1 MADGAIR
8 ESDLIQK
15 DGSID
20 LIIEA
25 LADMD
30 SSLKQLSQTVAKS
43 ASEII
48 SSFKNVSSVTR
59 EGRNGIIEMTDAAS
73 KLEAAQRRLAEAQ
86 TETGRQ
92 LAVVKNAIQETNRSS
107 VENSK
112 LAKEAA
118 TSYNKLASELK
129 QYKDLYKSLTEE
141 ERRQADLGGQ
151 IIDTIRSYTTQLSA
165 LDSQMK
171 PVVQEMTRLQK
182 AQQELAFLQSD
193 EGKALAEVQKQI
205 AAVKNSYREQRQ
217 EVDALTK
224 AQQKLEAVRA
234 KLSGAIDVND
244 VAANLHGRTQLPDT
258 MLLSEEGKL
267 SVLNAHHAA
276 LKKIA
281 DEEQRVATLTA
292 TANLAKEGSYQKLA
306 AEYELARI
314 AYNRM
319 SMEERNS
326 ASGKEVLNDA
336 KQKMAA
342 MKHIQESMGNF
353 HLSVG
358 DYKQTWNGLGM
369 AMNQVIREL
378 PAATVSLNTFFLA
391 ISNNI
396 PILTDEIQKASEKN
410 KFLKAEG
417 KKTVPVF
424 AQLAE
429 SIFSWQTLLVVGL
442 TILSAYGDKILEM
455 AQKAIM
461 GTSNLLSLSKATE
474 NVAEHMEKSGG
485 AYGDNIVKLKQL
497 QTQWKNLTSEKERIK
512 WIQANDEAFR
522 QLDISIRNVSD
533 AEDIFVNNTQKVL
546 NAMKFRAM
554 ATAAA
559 ELAADEYKKSI
570 DKQVQSDI
578 AQYNFVTVTDKN
590 GHKKIVKVLKA
601 KSHKDA
607 EAEEDKKLKAYHK
620 QTRINK
626 FVGGSGPGG
635 ANAGAANAFSILFFN
650 HNTDDDFAGVD
661 EKTRKLA
668 AESREHD
675 YNAYNA
681 SELQKEANEHM
692 KNGDVYM
699 QIVGL
704 YNGKADSLLSGYN
717 KNGRNTVP
725 RPNAQRDMTDLV
737 WRNDISVKKKYEMSI
752 AALQEDEYAKRAIE
766 AENTR
771 NQAVREAQE
780 KMRKNQAI
788 LDYKGKDRKPLTK
801 EQIGQI
807 NAQQSY
813 LKATILNA
821 EQQLSVEL
829 DKIEKERNIK
839 RIENARFLTKWSVDN
854 VEKSLN
860 EQKEAERDAILK
872 KYIPEITTVES
883 LAIKEKL
890 QSAFDAE
897 GKMTEENQK
906 ELSEIIAK
914 NSNLTLDQRV
924 KALMALADIEEKFAT
939 KIYGIKKNAIDLD
952 LQLAQTGSKEE
963 LDLKLEQLKLE
974 EQMELTKNANL
985 PAEQRVDPEKIKKL
999 FNKKSL
1005 LVQGSAEQTN
1015 LSQKQEADREDRALS
1030 RHSSREDKLFE
1041 LGQQKDTLD
1050 KNIALAS
1057 EKKLDWSPEQLRKAE
1072 AERKKVIKD
1081 IDNLSG
1087 IKGFTSDVADNGLS
1101 GGLLSQLGFDDKAID
1116 TVGMV
1121 TDRVVSAINTIIE
1134 AEIEAAEKAV
1144 EAQQKRVDAAEK
1156 ALDAEVEARKN
1167 GFANNVA
1174 TAKKELQEEKKRQQ
1188 EKQKLLDEAKRK
1200 QAAIDTVM
1208 QISSLV
1214 TATAQIWK
1222 SLAGI
1227 PVVGPGLAIA
1237 ATATMW
1243 GSFAAAKIRASQ
1255 IAQQTQDYGHGG
1267 IEFMQGG
1274 SHASGNDIPLGV
1286 KNSRGRNMKVEGGE
1300 AVAVINKKSTA
1311 KYRKTLPMVV
1321 KSINKGT
1328 FEETFSNAF
1337 SSGTVLAPQFN
1348 STKSVEIDLTR
1359 IEAELSAIRE
1369 RNETQYLQAPDGTV
1383 TVITRNT
1390 RRTIK

>member
-15 DGSID
+15 DGSIE
-20 LIIEA
+20 LIIGA

-30 SSLKQLSQTVAKS
+30 SSLRQLSQTVAKS
-43 ASEII
+43 ASEMI

-118 TSYNKLASELK
+118 TSYNKLAAELK
-129 QYKDLYKSLTEE
+129 QYKDLYKSLSEE
-141 ERRQADLGGQ
+141 ERKQADLGGQ
-151 IIDTIRSYTTQLSA
+151 VIDTIRSYTSQLSA
-165 LDSQMK
+165 LDKQMK

-205 AAVKNSYREQRQ
+205 AAVKESYREQRQ

-234 KLSGAIDVND
+234 KLSGAIEVND
-244 VAANLHGRTQLPDT
+244 AAANLHGRTRLPDT
-258 MLLSEEGKL
+258 TILSDEGKL
-267 SVLNAHHAA
+267 SVLNAHQAA
-276 LKKIA
+276 LKRIA

-326 ASGKEVLNDA
+326 AAGQEVLNDA

-391 ISNNI
+391 ISNNM
-396 PILTDEIQKASEKN
+396 PILADEIQKAVEKN
-410 KFLKAEG
+410 KLLKAEG
-417 KKTVPVF
+417 KYTVPVF
-424 AQLAE
+424 MQLAK
-429 SIFSWQTLLVVGL
+429 SIFSWQTLLVLGL
-442 TILSAYGDKILEM
+442 TVLSAYGKELLEM
-455 AQKAIM
+455 AQNAIF
-461 GTSNLLSLSKATE
+461 GTNSLISLGDAMK

-497 QTQWKNLTSEKERIK
+497 QSQWKDLTSNKERIK
-512 WIQANDEAFR
+512 WIKANDDAFR

-533 AEDIFVNNTQKVL
+533 AEDIFVNNTEKVL
-546 NAMKFRAM
+546 EAMKYRAM
-554 ATAAA
+554 ATASA
-559 ELAADEYKKSI
+559 ELAAGEYKKAI
-570 DKQVQSDI
+570 EKQVQGDL
-578 AQYNFVTVTDKN
+578 AQYDYKTVTDAKGN
-590 GHKKIVKVLKA
+590 KKIVKVLKA
-601 KSHKDA
+601 ESHKDA
-607 EAEEDKKLKAYHK
+607 EVAEDKKLKEYH
-620 QTRINK
+620 QQNRAILHNAGPGAGGA
-626 FVGGSGPGG
+626 VGGALSL
-635 ANAGAANAFSILFFN
+635 LFN
-650 HNTDDDFAGVD
+650 GSVDAGVD
-661 EKTRKLA
+661 ENTRKLA
-668 AESREHD
+668 AESRRHD
-675 YNAYNA
+675 AYKA
-681 SELQKEANEHM
+681 TADKSYSQAKEFME
-692 KNGDVYM
+692 NGDRYMTVYSDYSKRAKD
-699 QIVGL
+699 ILG
-704 YNGKADSLLSGYN
+704 SGYE
-717 KNGRNTVP
+717 KTGHTP
-725 RPNAQRDMTDLV
+725 RARAQRDMTDLI
-737 WRNDISVKKKYEMSI
+737 WRNDLSVKKKYEMSI
-752 AALQEDEYAKRAIE
+752 ATLQDDNYTKRAIE

-788 LDYKGKDRKPLTK
+788 LDYKGKDRKPLTQ
-801 EQIGQI
+801 EQIKQI
-807 NAQQSY
+807 NEQQSY

-839 RIENARFLTKWSVDN
+839 RIENARYLTEWSVDN

-860 EQKEAERDAILK
+860 EQKEAERDAILN

-890 QSAFDAE
+890 QSAFDVE
-897 GKMTEENQK
+897 GKMTKENQE
-906 ELSEIIAK
+906 ELSKIIAE
-914 NSNLTLDQRV
+914 NSKLTLDQRFE
-924 KALMALADIEEKFAT
+924 ALKALADIEEKFAT
-939 KIYGIKKNAIDLD
+939 KIHQIKKNAIDLD
-952 LQLAQTGSKEE
+952 LQLAKAGSEEE
-963 LDLKLEQLKLE
+963 LRLKLRQLELE
-974 EQMELTKNANL
+974 KQIELAKNANL
-985 PAEQRVDPEKIKKL
+985 PPEQRVDPEKITQL
-999 FNKKSL
+999 FKKKSQFA
-1005 LVQGSAEQTN
+1005 QGAASQTN
-1015 LSQKQEADREDRALS
+1015 LSQKHEAEKEEWSLN
-1030 RHSSREDKLFE
+1030 RHSSREDKVFE
-1041 LGQQKDTLD
+1041 LNQQKKELEN
-1050 KNIALAS
+1050 NISLANS
-1057 EKKLDWSPEQLRKAE
+1057 GKLNWSDEQLKKAK
-1072 AERKKVIKD
+1072 AQHKKVEKD
-1081 IDNLSG
+1081 IGDLSG
-1087 IKGFTSDVADNGLS
+1087 FKGAISDVADNGLG
-1101 GGLLSQLGFDDKAID
+1101 GGLLAQLGFDDKAIN
-1116 TVGMV
+1116 TVDMV
-1121 TDRVVSAINTIIE
+1121 TDRVVSAINTIID

-1188 EKQKLLDEAKRK
+1188 EKQKLLEDAKRK
-1200 QAAIDTVM
+1200 QAAVDTVM

-1227 PVVGPGLAIA
+1227 PIIGPGLAIA

-1311 KYRKTLPMVV
+1311 KYRKSLPMVV

-1348 STKSVEIDLTR
+1348 STKSVEIDLSR

>member
-1 MADGAIR
+1 MADEAIR

-15 DGSID
+15 DGSIE

-30 SSLKQLSQTVAKS
+30 SSLRQLSQTVAKS
-43 ASEII
+43 ASEMI

-112 LAKEAA
+112 LTKEAA
-118 TSYNKLASELK
+118 TSYNKLATELK
-129 QYKDLYKSLTEE
+129 QYKDLYKSLSEE
-141 ERRQADLGGQ
+141 ERKQADLGGQ
-151 IIDTIRSYTTQLSA
+151 VIDTIRSYTSQLSA
-165 LDSQMK
+165 LDKQMK

-205 AAVKNSYREQRQ
+205 AAVKESYREQRQ

-234 KLSGAIDVND
+234 KLSGAIEVND
-244 VAANLHGRTQLPDT
+244 ASANLHGRTQLPDT
-258 MLLSEEGKL
+258 TLLSDEGKL
-267 SVLNAHHAA
+267 SVLNAHQAA
-276 LKKIA
+276 LKRVA

-326 ASGKEVLNDA
+326 AAGQEVLNDA

-391 ISNNI
+391 ISNNM
-396 PILTDEIQKASEKN
+396 PILADEIQKAVEKN
-410 KFLKAEG
+410 ELLKAEG
-417 KKTVPVF
+417 KDTVPVF
-424 AQLAE
+424 KQL
-429 SIFSWQTLLVVGL
+429 IQTVFSWQTLLVLGL
-442 TILSAYGDKILEM
+442 TVLSAYGKELLEM
-455 AQKAIM
+455 AQNAIA
-461 GTSNLLSLSKATE
+461 GTKNLISLSDATK
-474 NVAEHMEKSGG
+474 NIAEHMEKSGS
-485 AYGDNIVKLKQL
+485 AYGDNIVKLRQL
-497 QTQWKNLTSEKERIK
+497 QSQWKDLTSNKERIK
-512 WIQANDEAFR
+512 WIKANDDAFR

-533 AEDIFVNNTQKVL
+533 AEDIFVNNTEKVL
-546 NAMKFRAM
+546 EAMKYRAM

-559 ELAADEYKKSI
+559 ELAADEYKKAI
-570 DKQVQSDI
+570 EKQVQGDLL
-578 AQYNFVTVTDKN
+578 QYDYKVVTDAKGN
-590 GHKKIVKVLKA
+590 KKTVRFLKA
-601 KSHKDA
+601 ESHKDA
-607 EAEEDKKLKAYHK
+607 EKEENEAIKKYQQENKATAGTNVYSMSPM
-620 QTRINK
+620 
-626 FVGGSGPGG
+626 FGG
-635 ANAGAANAFSILFFN
+635 AGGNASMQHINTSIG
-650 HNTDDDFAGVD
+650 AGVD
-661 EKTRKLA
+661 RKTRELA

-675 YNAYNA
+675 TNARNA
-681 SELQKEANEHM
+681 RKFIEQSKEFME
-692 KNGDVYM
+692 NGNRYM
-699 QIVGL
+699 SL
-704 YNGKADSLLSGYN
+704 ADNYSNRAKDILGNYE
-717 KNGRNTVP
+717 KTGHTP
-725 RPNAQRDMTDLV
+725 RARAQRDMTDLI
-737 WRNDISVKKKYEMSI
+737 WRNDLSVKKKYEMSV
-752 AALQEDEYAKRAIE
+752 ATLQDDNYTKRAIE

-788 LDYKGKDRKPLTK
+788 LDYKGKDRKPLTQ
-801 EQIGQI
+801 EQIKQI
-807 NAQQSY
+807 NEQQSY

-821 EQQLSVEL
+821 EQQLNVEL

-839 RIENARFLTKWSVDN
+839 RIENARYLAEWSVDN

-860 EQKEAERDAILK
+860 EQKEAERDAILN

-890 QSAFDAE
+890 QSAFDVE
-897 GKMTEENQK
+897 GKMTKENQE
-906 ELSEIIAK
+906 ELSKIIAE
-914 NSNLTLDQRV
+914 NSELTLDQRFE
-924 KALMALADIEEKFAT
+924 ALKALADIEEKFAT
-939 KIYGIKKNAIDLD
+939 KIHQIKKNAIDLD
-952 LQLAQTGSKEE
+952 LQLAKAGSEEE
-963 LDLKLEQLKLE
+963 LRLKLRQLELE
-974 EQMELTKNANL
+974 EQIELAKNANL
-985 PAEQRVDPEKIKKL
+985 PPEQRVDPKKITQL
-999 FNKKSL
+999 FEKKSL
-1005 LVQGSAEQTN
+1005 FAQGAASQTN
-1015 LSQKQEADREDRALS
+1015 LSQKHEAEKEEWSLN
-1030 RHSSREDKLFE
+1030 RHSSREDKVFE
-1041 LGQQKDTLD
+1041 LNQQKKELEN
-1050 KNIALAS
+1050 NISLANS
-1057 EKKLDWSPEQLRKAE
+1057 GKLNWSDEQLKKAK
-1072 AERKKVIKD
+1072 AQHKKVEKD
-1081 IDNLSG
+1081 IGDLSG
-1087 IKGFTSDVADNGLS
+1087 LKGAISDVADNGLG
-1101 GGLLSQLGFDDKAID
+1101 GGLLAQLGFDDKAINAVD
-1116 TVGMV
+1116 MV
-1121 TDRVVSAINTIIE
+1121 TDRVVSAINTIID

-1188 EKQKLLDEAKRK
+1188 EKQKLLEDAKRK
-1200 QAAIDTVM
+1200 QAAVDTVM

-1227 PVVGPGLAIA
+1227 PIIGPGLAIA

-1286 KNSRGRNMKVEGGE
+1286 KNSRGRGMKVEGGE
-1300 AVAVINKKSTA
+1300 AVAVINKRSTA
-1311 KYRKTLPMVV
+1311 KYRKSLPMVV

-1348 STKSVEIDLTR
+1348 STKSVEIDLSR

>member
-15 DGSID
+15 DGSIE
-20 LIIEA
+20 LIIGA

-30 SSLKQLSQTVAKS
+30 SSLRQLSQTVAKS
-43 ASEII
+43 ASEMI

-118 TSYNKLASELK
+118 TSYNKLAAELK
-129 QYKDLYKSLTEE
+129 QYKDLYKSLSEE
-141 ERRQADLGGQ
+141 ERKQADFGGQ
-151 IIDTIRSYTTQLSA
+151 VIDTIRSYTSQLSA
-165 LDSQMK
+165 LDKQMK

-205 AAVKNSYREQRQ
+205 AAVKESYREQRQ

-234 KLSGAIDVND
+234 KLSGAIEVND
-244 VAANLHGRTQLPDT
+244 ASANLHGRTRLPDT
-258 MLLSEEGKL
+258 TILSDEGKL
-267 SVLNAHHAA
+267 SVLNAHQAA
-276 LKKIA
+276 LKRVA

-326 ASGKEVLNDA
+326 AAGQEVLNDA

-391 ISNNI
+391 ISNNM
-396 PILTDEIQKASEKN
+396 PILADEIQKAVEKN
-410 KFLKAEG
+410 ELLKAEG
-417 KKTVPVF
+417 KDTVPVF
-424 AQLAE
+424 KQL
-429 SIFSWQTLLVVGL
+429 IQTVFSWQTLLVLGL
-442 TILSAYGDKILEM
+442 TVLSAYGKELLEM
-455 AQKAIM
+455 AQNAIA
-461 GTSNLLSLSKATE
+461 GTKNLISLGDAVKDI
-474 NVAEHMEKSGG
+474 AEHMEKSGST
-485 AYGDNIVKLKQL
+485 YGDNIVKLRQL
-497 QTQWKNLTSEKERIK
+497 QSQWKSLTSEKERIK
-512 WIQANDEAFR
+512 WIKANDDAFR

-533 AEDIFVNNTQKVL
+533 AEDIFVNNTEKVL
-546 NAMKFRAM
+546 EAMKYRAM
-554 ATAAA
+554 ATASA
-559 ELAADEYKKSI
+559 ELAAEEYKKAI
-570 DKQVQSDI
+570 DKQIQGDLQ
-578 AQYNFVTVTDKN
+578 QYDYRVVIDAKGN
-590 GHKKIVKVLKA
+590 KKIVRFLKA
-601 KSHKDA
+601 ENHKDA
-607 EAEEDKKLKAYHK
+607 EKEENDAIKKYQSEHKATAGMNAYSMSPM
-620 QTRINK
+620 
-626 FVGGSGPGG
+626 FGGSAGNASSQQLNLS
-635 ANAGAANAFSILFFN
+635 ANAG
-650 HNTDDDFAGVD
+650 VD
-661 EKTRKLA
+661 LETRRLA
-668 AESREHD
+668 AESRQ
-675 YNAYNA
+675 YNAN
-681 SELQKEANEHM
+681 LRNANEYYKQSKEFM
-692 KNGDVYM
+692 KNGDLRM
-699 QIVGL
+699 
-704 YNGKADSLLSGYN
+704 LLAEKYSNEAKDILGSYE
-717 KNGRNTVP
+717 KTGHTP
-725 RPNAQRDMTDLV
+725 RARAQRDMTDLI
-737 WRNDISVKKKYEMSI
+737 WRNDLSVKKKYEMSI
-752 AALQEDEYAKRAIE
+752 ATLQDDNYTKRAIE

-788 LDYKGKDRKPLTK
+788 LDYKGKDRKPLTQ
-801 EQIGQI
+801 EQIKQI
-807 NAQQSY
+807 NEQQSY

-839 RIENARFLTKWSVDN
+839 RIENARYLTEWSVDN

-860 EQKEAERDAILK
+860 EQKEAERDAILN

-890 QSAFDAE
+890 QSAFDVE
-897 GKMTEENQK
+897 GKMTKENQE
-906 ELSEIIAK
+906 ELSKIIAE
-914 NSNLTLDQRV
+914 NSKLTLDQRFE
-924 KALMALADIEEKFAT
+924 ALKALADIEEKFAT
-939 KIYGIKKNAIDLD
+939 KIHQIKKNAIDLD
-952 LQLAQTGSKEE
+952 LQLAKAGSEEE
-963 LDLKLEQLKLE
+963 LRLKLRQLELE
-974 EQMELTKNANL
+974 EQIELAKNANL
-985 PAEQRVDPEKIKKL
+985 PPEQRVDPEQIKKL
-999 FNKKSL
+999 FKKKSL
-1005 LVQGSAEQTN
+1005 FAQGSASQTN
-1015 LSQKQEADREDRALS
+1015 LSQKHEAEKEEWSLN
-1030 RHSSREDKLFE
+1030 RHSSREDKVFE
-1041 LGQQKDTLD
+1041 LNQQKNELEN
-1050 KNIALAS
+1050 NISLANS
-1057 EKKLDWSPEQLRKAE
+1057 GKLNWSDEQLKKAK
-1072 AERKKVIKD
+1072 AQHKKVEKD
-1081 IDNLSG
+1081 IGDLSG
-1087 IKGFTSDVADNGLS
+1087 FKGAISDVADNGLG
-1101 GGLLSQLGFDDKAID
+1101 GGLLAQLGFDDKAINAVD
-1116 TVGMV
+1116 MV
-1121 TDRVVSAINTIIE
+1121 TDRVVSAINTIID

-1188 EKQKLLDEAKRK
+1188 EKQKLLEDAKRK
-1200 QAAIDTVM
+1200 QAAVDTVM

-1227 PVVGPGLAIA
+1227 PIIGPGLAIA

-1286 KNSRGRNMKVEGGE
+1286 KNSRGRGMKVEGGE
-1300 AVAVINKKSTA
+1300 AVAVINKRSTA
-1311 KYRKTLPMVV
+1311 KYRKSLPAVV

-1348 STKSVEIDLTR
+1348 STKSVEIDLSR

>member
-15 DGSID
+15 DGSIE
-20 LIIEA
+20 LIIDA

-30 SSLKQLSQTVAKS
+30 SSLRQLSQTVAKS
-43 ASEII
+43 ASEMI

-118 TSYNKLASELK
+118 TSYNKLAAELK
-129 QYKDLYKSLTEE
+129 QYKDLYKSLSEE
-141 ERRQADLGGQ
+141 ERKQADFGGQ
-151 IIDTIRSYTTQLSA
+151 VIDTIRSYTSQLSA
-165 LDSQMK
+165 LDKQMK

-205 AAVKNSYREQRQ
+205 AAVKESYREQRQ

-234 KLSGAIDVND
+234 KLSGAIEVND
-244 VAANLHGRTQLPDT
+244 ASANLHGRTRLPDT
-258 MLLSEEGKL
+258 TILSDEGKL
-267 SVLNAHHAA
+267 SVLNAHQAA
-276 LKKIA
+276 LKRVA

-326 ASGKEVLNDA
+326 AAGQEVLNDA

-391 ISNNI
+391 ISNNM
-396 PILTDEIQKASEKN
+396 PILADEIQKAVEKN
-410 KFLKAEG
+410 ELLKAEG
-417 KKTVPVF
+417 KDTVPVF
-424 AQLAE
+424 KQLIQ
-429 SIFSWQTLLVVGL
+429 SVFSWQTLLVLGL
-442 TILSAYGDKILEM
+442 TVLSAYGKELLEM
-455 AQKAIM
+455 AQNAIV
-461 GTSNLLSLSKATE
+461 GTKNLISLGDATK
-474 NVAEHMEKSGG
+474 NIAERMEKSGS
-485 AYGDNIVKLKQL
+485 AYGDNVVKLRQL
-497 QTQWKNLTSEKERIK
+497 QSQWKDLTSNKERIK
-512 WIQANDEAFR
+512 WIKANDDAFR

-533 AEDIFVNNTQKVL
+533 AEDIFVNNTEKVL
-546 NAMKFRAM
+546 EAMKYRAM
-554 ATAAA
+554 ATASA
-559 ELAADEYKKSI
+559 ELAAEEYKKGI
-570 DKQVQSDI
+570 EKQIQGDLL
-578 AQYNFVTVTDKN
+578 QYDYKVVVDAKGNKKTVRF
-590 GHKKIVKVLKA
+590 LKA
-601 KSHKDA
+601 ESHKDA
-607 EAEEDKKLKAYHK
+607 EKDENEAIKKYQQENKATAGTNVYSMSPM
-620 QTRINK
+620 
-626 FVGGSGPGG
+626 FGGGG
-635 ANAGAANAFSILFFN
+635 GNASWQ
-650 HNTDDDFAGVD
+650 HTNTSVDAGVD
-661 EKTRKLA
+661 RKTRELA
-668 AESREHD
+668 AESRQHD
-675 YNAYNA
+675 TNLRNARTYYEQ
-681 SELQKEANEHM
+681 SNEYM
-692 KNGDVYM
+692 KNGDMYM
-699 QIVGL
+699 L
-704 YNGKADSLLSGYN
+704 LANGYSDKAKGILGGYE
-717 KNGRNTVP
+717 KAGHTP
-725 RPNAQRDMTDLV
+725 RARAQRDITDLI
-737 WRNDISVKKKYEMSI
+737 WRNDLSVKKKYEMSI
-752 AALQEDEYAKRAIE
+752 ATLQDDNYTKRAIE

-788 LDYKGKDRKPLTK
+788 LDYKGKDRKPLTQ
-801 EQIGQI
+801 EQIKQI
-807 NAQQSY
+807 NEQQSY

-839 RIENARFLTKWSVDN
+839 RIENARYLTEWSVDN

-860 EQKEAERDAILK
+860 EQKEAERDAILN
-872 KYIPEITTVES
+872 KYIPEITTVET

-890 QSAFDAE
+890 QSAFDVE
-897 GKMTEENQK
+897 GKMTKENQE
-906 ELSEIIAK
+906 ELSKIIAE
-914 NSNLTLDQRV
+914 NSKLTLDQRFE
-924 KALMALADIEEKFAT
+924 ALKALADIEEKFAT
-939 KIYGIKKNAIDLD
+939 KIHQIKKNAIDLD
-952 LQLAQTGSKEE
+952 LQLAKAGSEEE
-963 LDLKLEQLKLE
+963 LRLKLRQLELE
-974 EQMELTKNANL
+974 EQIELAKNANL
-985 PAEQRVDPEKIKKL
+985 PPEQRVDPEQIKKL
-999 FNKKSL
+999 FKKKSL
-1005 LVQGSAEQTN
+1005 FAQGAASQTN
-1015 LSQKQEADREDRALS
+1015 LSQKHEAEKEEWSLN
-1030 RHSSREDKLFE
+1030 RHSSREDKVFE
-1041 LGQQKDTLD
+1041 LNQQKNELEN
-1050 KNIALAS
+1050 NISLANS
-1057 EKKLDWSPEQLRKAE
+1057 GKLNWSDEQLKKAK
-1072 AERKKVIKD
+1072 AQHKKVEKD
-1081 IDNLSG
+1081 IGDLSG
-1087 IKGFTSDVADNGLS
+1087 FKGAISDVADNGLG
-1101 GGLLSQLGFDDKAID
+1101 GGLLAQLGFDDKAINAVD
-1116 TVGMV
+1116 MV
-1121 TDRVVSAINTIIE
+1121 TDRVVSAINTIIN

-1188 EKQKLLDEAKRK
+1188 EKQKLLEDAKRK

-1227 PVVGPGLAIA
+1227 PIIGPGLAIA

-1286 KNSRGRNMKVEGGE
+1286 KNSRGRGMKVEGGE
-1300 AVAVINKKSTA
+1300 AVAVINKRSTA
-1311 KYRKTLPMVV
+1311 KYRKSLPMVV

-1348 STKSVEIDLTR
+1348 STKSVEIDLSR

>member
-15 DGSID
+15 DGSIE
-20 LIIEA
+20 LIIGA

-30 SSLKQLSQTVAKS
+30 SSLRQLSQTVAKS
-43 ASEII
+43 ASEMI

-112 LAKEAA
+112 QAKEAA
-118 TSYNKLASELK
+118 TSYNKLATELK
-129 QYKDLYKSLTEE
+129 QYKDLYKSLSEE
-141 ERRQADLGGQ
+141 ERKQADFGGQ
-151 IIDTIRSYTTQLSA
+151 VIDTIRSYTSQLSA
-165 LDSQMK
+165 LDKQMK

-205 AAVKNSYREQRQ
+205 AAVKESYREQRQ

-234 KLSGAIDVND
+234 KLSGAIEVND
-244 VAANLHGRTQLPDT
+244 ASANLHGRTRLPDT
-258 MLLSEEGKL
+258 TILSDEGKL
-267 SVLNAHHAA
+267 SVLNAHQAA
-276 LKKIA
+276 LKRVA

-326 ASGKEVLNDA
+326 AAGQEVLNDA

-391 ISNNI
+391 ISNNM
-396 PILTDEIQKASEKN
+396 PILADEIQKAVEKN
-410 KFLKAEG
+410 ELLKAEG
-417 KKTVPVF
+417 KDTVPVF
-424 AQLAE
+424 KQL
-429 SIFSWQTLLVVGL
+429 IQTVFSWQTLLVLGL
-442 TILSAYGDKILEM
+442 TVLSAYGKELLEM
-455 AQKAIM
+455 AQNAIV
-461 GTSNLLSLSKATE
+461 GTKNLISLSDATK
-474 NVAEHMEKSGG
+474 NIAEHMEKSGS
-485 AYGDNIVKLKQL
+485 AYGDNIVKLRQL
-497 QTQWKNLTSEKERIK
+497 QSQWKDLTSNKERIK
-512 WIQANDEAFR
+512 WIKANDDAFR
-522 QLDISIRNVSD
+522 QLDISIRNVSG
-533 AEDIFVNNTQKVL
+533 AEDIFVNNTEKVL
-546 NAMKFRAM
+546 EAMKYRAM

-559 ELAADEYKKSI
+559 ELAADEYKKAI
-570 DKQVQSDI
+570 EKQVQGDLL
-578 AQYNFVTVTDKN
+578 QYDYKVIVDAKGNKKTVRF
-590 GHKKIVKVLKA
+590 LKA
-601 KSHKDA
+601 ESHKDA
-607 EAEEDKKLKAYHK
+607 EKKENEAIKKYQRENKA
-620 QTRINK
+620 TAGINVYAMSPM
-626 FVGGSGPGG
+626 FGGGG
-635 ANAGAANAFSILFFN
+635 GNTSWQHISTSI
-650 HNTDDDFAGVD
+650 DAGVD
-661 EKTRKLA
+661 RKTRELA
-668 AESREHD
+668 AESREYD
-675 YNAYNA
+675 NARKFIEQ
-681 SELQKEANEHM
+681 SKKFME
-692 KNGDVYM
+692 NGDRYM
-699 QIVGL
+699 
-704 YNGKADSLLSGYN
+704 SLAGDYSNRAKDILGNYE
-717 KNGRNTVP
+717 KTGHTP
-725 RPNAQRDMTDLV
+725 RARAQRDMTDLI
-737 WRNDISVKKKYEMSI
+737 WRNDLSVKKKYEMSI
-752 AALQEDEYAKRAIE
+752 ATLQDDNYTKRAIE

-788 LDYKGKDRKPLTK
+788 LDYKGKDRKPLTQ
-801 EQIGQI
+801 EQIKQI
-807 NAQQSY
+807 NEQQAY

-839 RIENARFLTKWSVDN
+839 RIENARYLTEWSVDN

-860 EQKEAERDAILK
+860 EQKEAERDAILN

-897 GKMTEENQK
+897 GKMTKENQE
-906 ELSEIIAK
+906 ELHKIIAE
-914 NSNLTLDQRV
+914 NSELTLDQQFE
-924 KALMALADIEEKFAT
+924 ALKALADIEEKFAT
-939 KIYGIKKNAIDLD
+939 KIHQIKKNAIDLD
-952 LQLAQTGSKEE
+952 LQLAKAGSEEE
-963 LDLKLEQLKLE
+963 LRLKLRQLELE
-974 EQMELTKNANL
+974 EQIELAKNANL
-985 PAEQRVDPEKIKKL
+985 PPEQHVDPEQIKKL
-999 FNKKSL
+999 FKKKSL
-1005 LVQGSAEQTN
+1005 FAQGAASQTN
-1015 LSQKQEADREDRALS
+1015 LSQKHEAEKEEWSLN
-1030 RHSSREDKLFE
+1030 RHSSREDKVFE
-1041 LGQQKDTLD
+1041 LNQQKNELEN
-1050 KNIALAS
+1050 NISLANS
-1057 EKKLDWSPEQLRKAE
+1057 GKLNWSDEQLKKAK
-1072 AERKKVIKD
+1072 AQHKKVEKD
-1081 IDNLSG
+1081 IGDLSG
-1087 IKGFTSDVADNGLS
+1087 FKGAISDVADNGLG
-1101 GGLLSQLGFDDKAID
+1101 GGLLAQLGFDDKAINAVD
-1116 TVGMV
+1116 MV
-1121 TDRVVSAINTIIE
+1121 TDRVVSAINTIIN
-1134 AEIEAAEKAV
+1134 AEIEAAKKAV

-1188 EKQKLLDEAKRK
+1188 EKQKLLEDAKRK
-1200 QAAIDTVM
+1200 QAAVDTVM

-1227 PVVGPGLAIA
+1227 PIIGPGLAIA
-1237 ATATMW
+1237 ATTTMW

-1286 KNSRGRNMKVEGGE
+1286 KNSRGRSMKVEGGE
-1300 AVAVINKKSTA
+1300 AVAVINKRSTA
-1311 KYRKTLPMVV
+1311 KYRKSLPMVV

-1348 STKSVEIDLTR
+1348 STKSVEIDLSR

>member
-15 DGSID
+15 DGSIE
-20 LIIEA
+20 LIIGA

-30 SSLKQLSQTVAKS
+30 SSLRQLSQTVAKS

-59 EGRNGIIEMTDAAS
+59 EGRNSIIEMTDAAS

-118 TSYNKLASELK
+118 TSYNKLAAELK
-129 QYKDLYKSLTEE
+129 QYKDLYKSLSEE
-141 ERRQADLGGQ
+141 ERKQADLGGQ
-151 IIDTIRSYTTQLSA
+151 VIDTIRSYTSQLSA
-165 LDSQMK
+165 LDKQMK

-205 AAVKNSYREQRQ
+205 AAVKESYREQRQ

-234 KLSGAIDVND
+234 KLSGAIEVND
-244 VAANLHGRTQLPDT
+244 ASANLHGRTRLPDT
-258 MLLSEEGKL
+258 TILSDEGKL
-267 SVLNAHHAA
+267 SVLNAHQAA
-276 LKKIA
+276 LKRVA

-326 ASGKEVLNDA
+326 AAGQEVLNDA

-391 ISNNI
+391 ISNNM
-396 PILTDEIQKASEKN
+396 PILADEIQKAVEKN
-410 KFLKAEG
+410 ELLKAEG
-417 KKTVPVF
+417 KDTVPVF
-424 AQLAE
+424 KQLLQ
-429 SIFSWQTLLVVGL
+429 SVFSWQTLLVLGL
-442 TILSAYGDKILEM
+442 TVLSAYGKELLEM
-455 AQKAIM
+455 AQNAIV
-461 GTSNLLSLSKATE
+461 GAKNLISLGEAAK
-474 NVAEHMEKSGG
+474 NIAEHMEKSGT
-485 AYGDNIVKLKQL
+485 AYGDNVVKLKQL
-497 QTQWKNLTSEKERIK
+497 QSQWKDLTSNKERIK
-512 WIQANDEAFR
+512 WIKANDDAFR

-533 AEDIFVNNTQKVL
+533 AENIFVNNTEKVL
-546 NAMKFRAM
+546 EAMKYRAM
-554 ATAAA
+554 ATASA
-559 ELAADEYKKSI
+559 ELAAEEYKKAVELQI
-570 DKQVQSDI
+570 KGDLELYD
-578 AQYNFVTVTDKN
+578 YRYVTDAKGN
-590 GHKKIVKVLKA
+590 KKIVRFLKA
-601 KSHKDA
+601 ESHKDA
-607 EAEEDKKLKAYHK
+607 EKEENDAIRKYQSEHKATAGTNAYSMSPM
-620 QTRINK
+620 
-626 FVGGSGPGG
+626 FGGSAGNASYQQLNLS
-635 ANAGAANAFSILFFN
+635 ANAG
-650 HNTDDDFAGVD
+650 VD
-661 EKTRKLA
+661 LETRRLA
-668 AESREHD
+668 AESRKYNENFRKASKFHD
-675 YNAYNA
+675 ESKVFMERGDIYMSA
-681 SELQKEANEHM
+681 SQGYSDKAKGILGGYE
-692 KNGDVYM
+692 
-699 QIVGL
+699 
-704 YNGKADSLLSGYN
+704 KADHH
-717 KNGRNTVP
+717 TP
-725 RPNAQRDMTDLV
+725 RAKAQRDMTDLI
-737 WRNDISVKKKYEMSI
+737 WHNDLSVKKKYEMSI
-752 AALQEDEYAKRAIE
+752 ATLQDDNYTKRAIE

-788 LDYKGKDRKPLTK
+788 LDYKGKDRKPLTQ
-801 EQIGQI
+801 EQIKQI
-807 NAQQSY
+807 NEQQSY

-839 RIENARFLTKWSVDN
+839 RIENARYLTEWSVDN

-860 EQKEAERDAILK
+860 EQKEAERDAILN
-872 KYIPEITTVES
+872 KYIPEITTVET

-890 QSAFDAE
+890 QSAFDVE
-897 GKMTEENQK
+897 GKMTKENQE
-906 ELSEIIAK
+906 ELSKIIAE
-914 NSNLTLDQRV
+914 NSKLTLDQRFE
-924 KALMALADIEEKFAT
+924 ALKALADIEEKFAT
-939 KIYGIKKNAIDLD
+939 KIHQIKKNAIDLD
-952 LQLAQTGSKEE
+952 LQLAKAGSEEE
-963 LDLKLEQLKLE
+963 LRLKLRQLELE
-974 EQMELTKNANL
+974 EQIELAKNANL
-985 PAEQRVDPEKIKKL
+985 PPEQRVDPEKITQL
-999 FNKKSL
+999 FKKKSL
-1005 LVQGSAEQTN
+1005 FAQGSASQTN
-1015 LSQKQEADREDRALS
+1015 LSQKHEAEKEEWSLN
-1030 RHSSREDKLFE
+1030 RHSYREDKVFE
-1041 LGQQKDTLD
+1041 LNQQKNELEN
-1050 KNIALAS
+1050 NISLANS
-1057 EKKLDWSPEQLRKAE
+1057 GKLNWSDEQLKKAK
-1072 AERKKVIKD
+1072 AQHKKVEKD
-1081 IDNLSG
+1081 IGDLSG
-1087 IKGFTSDVADNGLS
+1087 FKGAISDVADNGLG
-1101 GGLLSQLGFDDKAID
+1101 GGLLAQLGFDDKAINAVD
-1116 TVGMV
+1116 MV
-1121 TDRVVSAINTIIE
+1121 TDRVVSAINTIID

-1188 EKQKLLDEAKRK
+1188 EKQKLLEDAKRK
-1200 QAAIDTVM
+1200 QAAVDTVM

-1227 PVVGPGLAIA
+1227 PIIGPGLAIA

-1286 KNSRGRNMKVEGGE
+1286 KNSRGRGMKVEGGE
-1300 AVAVINKKSTA
+1300 AVAVINKRSTA
-1311 KYRKTLPMVV
+1311 KYRKSLPMVV

-1348 STKSVEIDLTR
+1348 STKSVEIDLSR

>member
-15 DGSID
+15 DGSIE
-20 LIIEA
+20 LIIGA

-30 SSLKQLSQTVAKS
+30 SSLRQLSQTVAKS
-43 ASEII
+43 ASEMI

-118 TSYNKLASELK
+118 TSYNKLAAELK
-129 QYKDLYKSLTEE
+129 QYKDLYKSLSEE
-141 ERRQADLGGQ
+141 ERKQADLGGQ
-151 IIDTIRSYTTQLSA
+151 VIDTIRSYTSQLSA
-165 LDSQMK
+165 LDKQMK

-205 AAVKNSYREQRQ
+205 AAVKESYREQRQ

-234 KLSGAIDVND
+234 KLSGAIEVND
-244 VAANLHGRTQLPDT
+244 ASANLHGRTRLPDT
-258 MLLSEEGKL
+258 TILSDEGKL
-267 SVLNAHHAA
+267 SVLNAHQAA
-276 LKKIA
+276 LKRVA

-326 ASGKEVLNDA
+326 AAGQEVLNDA

-391 ISNNI
+391 ISNNM
-396 PILTDEIQKASEKN
+396 PILADEIQKAVEKN
-410 KFLKAEG
+410 ELLKAEG
-417 KKTVPVF
+417 KDTVPVF
-424 AQLAE
+424 KQLMQ
-429 SIFSWQTLLVVGL
+429 SVFSWQTLLVLGL
-442 TILSAYGDKILEM
+442 TVLSAYGKELLEM
-455 AQKAIM
+455 AQNAIV
-461 GTSNLLSLSKATE
+461 GTKNLISLSDAAKDI
-474 NVAEHMEKSGG
+474 AEHMEKSGS
-485 AYGDNIVKLKQL
+485 AYGDNIVKLRQL
-497 QTQWKNLTSEKERIK
+497 QSQWKDLTSNKERIK
-512 WIQANDEAFR
+512 WIKANDDAFR

-533 AEDIFVNNTQKVL
+533 AEDIFVNNTEKVL
-546 NAMKFRAM
+546 EAMKYRAM
-554 ATAAA
+554 ATASA
-559 ELAADEYKKSI
+559 ELAAEEYKKAI
-570 DKQVQSDI
+570 DKQIQGDLQ
-578 AQYNFVTVTDKN
+578 QYDYRVVIDAKGN
-590 GHKKIVKVLKA
+590 KKIVRFLKA
-601 KSHKDA
+601 ENHKDA
-607 EAEEDKKLKAYHK
+607 EKEENDAIRKYQSEHKATAGMNAYSMSPM
-620 QTRINK
+620 
-626 FVGGSGPGG
+626 FGGSAGNASSQQLNLS
-635 ANAGAANAFSILFFN
+635 ANAG
-650 HNTDDDFAGVD
+650 VD
-661 EKTRKLA
+661 LETRRLA
-668 AESREHD
+668 AESRQYD
-675 YNAYNA
+675 TNLRNANKYYEQ
-681 SELQKEANEHM
+681 SKEFM
-692 KNGDVYM
+692 RNGDMRMLLAEEYS
-699 QIVGL
+699 
-704 YNGKADSLLSGYN
+704 NKAKDVLGSYEKTGH
-717 KNGRNTVP
+717 TP
-725 RPNAQRDMTDLV
+725 RARAQRDMTDLI
-737 WRNDISVKKKYEMSI
+737 WRNDLSVKKKYEMSI
-752 AALQEDEYAKRAIE
+752 ATLQDDNYTKRAIE

-780 KMRKNQAI
+780 KMRKNQVI
-788 LDYKGKDRKPLTK
+788 LDYKGKDRKPLTQ
-801 EQIGQI
+801 EQIKQI
-807 NAQQSY
+807 NEQQAY

-839 RIENARFLTKWSVDN
+839 RIENARYLTEWSVDN

-860 EQKEAERDAILK
+860 EQKEAERDAILN

-890 QSAFDAE
+890 QSAFDVE
-897 GKMTEENQK
+897 GKMTKENQE
-906 ELSEIIAK
+906 ELSKIIAE
-914 NSNLTLDQRV
+914 NSKLTLDQRFEAL
-924 KALMALADIEEKFAT
+924 KALANIEEKFAT
-939 KIYGIKKNAIDLD
+939 KIHQIKKNAIDLD
-952 LQLAQTGSKEE
+952 LQLAKAGSEEE
-963 LDLKLEQLKLE
+963 LRLKLRQLELE
-974 EQMELTKNANL
+974 EQIELAKNANL
-985 PAEQRVDPEKIKKL
+985 PPEQRVDPEKITQL
-999 FNKKSL
+999 FKKKSL
-1005 LVQGSAEQTN
+1005 FAQGAASQTN
-1015 LSQKQEADREDRALS
+1015 LSQKHEAEKEEWSLN
-1030 RHSSREDKLFE
+1030 RHSSREDKVFE
-1041 LGQQKDTLD
+1041 LNQQKKELEN
-1050 KNIALAS
+1050 NISLANS
-1057 EKKLDWSPEQLRKAE
+1057 GKLNWSDEQLKKAK
-1072 AERKKVIKD
+1072 AQHKKVEKD
-1081 IDNLSG
+1081 IGDLSG
-1087 IKGFTSDVADNGLS
+1087 FKGAISDVADNGLG
-1101 GGLLSQLGFDDKAID
+1101 GGLLAQLGFDDRAINAVD
-1116 TVGMV
+1116 MV
-1121 TDRVVSAINTIIE
+1121 TDRVVSAINTIID

-1188 EKQKLLDEAKRK
+1188 EKQKLLDDAKRK
-1200 QAAIDTVM
+1200 QAAVDTVM

-1227 PVVGPGLAIA
+1227 PVIGPGLAIA

-1286 KNSRGRNMKVEGGE
+1286 KNSRGRGMKVEGGE
-1300 AVAVINKKSTA
+1300 AVAVINKRSTA
-1311 KYRKTLPMVV
+1311 KYRKSLPMVV

-1348 STKSVEIDLTR
+1348 STKSVEIDLSR

>member
-15 DGSID
+15 DGSIE
-20 LIIEA
+20 LIIGA

-30 SSLKQLSQTVAKS
+30 SSLRQLSQTVAKS
-43 ASEII
+43 ASEMI

-118 TSYNKLASELK
+118 TSYNKLAAELK
-129 QYKDLYKSLTEE
+129 QYKDLYKSLSEE
-141 ERRQADLGGQ
+141 ERKQADFGGQ
-151 IIDTIRSYTTQLSA
+151 VIDTIRSYTSQLSA
-165 LDSQMK
+165 LDKQMK

-205 AAVKNSYREQRQ
+205 ATVKESYREQRQ

-234 KLSGAIDVND
+234 KLSGAIEVND
-244 VAANLHGRTQLPDT
+244 ASANLHGRTRLPDT
-258 MLLSEEGKL
+258 TILSDEGKL
-267 SVLNAHHAA
+267 SVLNAHQAA
-276 LKKIA
+276 LKRVA

-292 TANLAKEGSYQKLA
+292 TANLAIEGSYQKLA

-326 ASGKEVLNDA
+326 AAGQEVLNDA

-391 ISNNI
+391 ISNNM
-396 PILTDEIQKASEKN
+396 PILADEIQKAVEKN
-410 KFLKAEG
+410 ELLKAEG
-417 KKTVPVF
+417 KDTVPVF
-424 AQLAE
+424 KQL
-429 SIFSWQTLLVVGL
+429 IQTVFSWQTLLVLGL
-442 TILSAYGDKILEM
+442 TVLSAYGKELLEM
-455 AQKAIM
+455 AQNAIA
-461 GTSNLLSLSKATE
+461 GTKNLISLGDAVKDI
-474 NVAEHMEKSGG
+474 AEHMEKSGST
-485 AYGDNIVKLKQL
+485 YGDNIVKLRQL
-497 QTQWKNLTSEKERIK
+497 QSQWKSLTSEKERIK
-512 WIQANDEAFR
+512 WIKANDDAFR

-533 AEDIFVNNTQKVL
+533 AEDIFVNNTEKVL
-546 NAMKFRAM
+546 EAMKYRAM
-554 ATAAA
+554 ATASA
-559 ELAADEYKKSI
+559 ELAAEEYKKAI
-570 DKQVQSDI
+570 DKQIQGDLQ
-578 AQYNFVTVTDKN
+578 QYDYRVVIDAKGN
-590 GHKKIVKVLKA
+590 KKIVRFLKA
-601 KSHKDA
+601 ESHKDA
-607 EAEEDKKLKAYHK
+607 EKEENDAIRKYQSEHKATAGMNAYSMSPM
-620 QTRINK
+620 
-626 FVGGSGPGG
+626 FGGSAGNASSQQLNLS
-635 ANAGAANAFSILFFN
+635 ANAG
-650 HNTDDDFAGVD
+650 VD
-661 EKTRKLA
+661 PETRRLA
-668 AESREHD
+668 AESRQYD
-675 YNAYNA
+675 ANLRNA
-681 SELQKEANEHM
+681 SEYYKQSKEFM
-692 KNGDVYM
+692 KNGDLRM
-699 QIVGL
+699 
-704 YNGKADSLLSGYN
+704 LLAEKYSNEAKGILGSYE
-717 KNGRNTVP
+717 KTGHTP
-725 RPNAQRDMTDLV
+725 RARAQRDMTDLI
-737 WRNDISVKKKYEMSI
+737 WRNDLSVKKKYEMSI
-752 AALQEDEYAKRAIE
+752 ATLQDDNYTKRAIE

-788 LDYKGKDRKPLTK
+788 LDYKGKDRKPLTQ
-801 EQIGQI
+801 EQIKQI
-807 NAQQSY
+807 NEQQSY

-839 RIENARFLTKWSVDN
+839 RIENARYLTKWSVDN

-860 EQKEAERDAILK
+860 EQKEAERDAILN

-890 QSAFDAE
+890 QSAFGVE
-897 GKMTEENQK
+897 GKMTKENQE
-906 ELSEIIAK
+906 ELSKIIAE
-914 NSNLTLDQRV
+914 NSELTLDQRFE
-924 KALMALADIEEKFAT
+924 ALKALADIEEKFAT
-939 KIYGIKKNAIDLD
+939 KIHQIKKNAIDLD
-952 LQLAQTGSKEE
+952 LQLAKAGSEEE
-963 LDLKLEQLKLE
+963 LRLKLRQLELE
-974 EQMELTKNANL
+974 EQIELAKNANL
-985 PAEQRVDPEKIKKL
+985 PPEQRVDPEKITQL
-999 FNKKSL
+999 FKKKSL
-1005 LVQGSAEQTN
+1005 FAQGAASQTN
-1015 LSQKQEADREDRALS
+1015 LSQKHEAEKEEWSLN
-1030 RHSSREDKLFE
+1030 RHSSREDKVFE
-1041 LGQQKDTLD
+1041 LNQQKKELEN
-1050 KNIALAS
+1050 NISLANS
-1057 EKKLDWSPEQLRKAE
+1057 GKLNWSDEQLKKAK
-1072 AERKKVIKD
+1072 AQHKKVEKD
-1081 IDNLSG
+1081 IGDLSG
-1087 IKGFTSDVADNGLS
+1087 FKGAISDVADNGLG
-1101 GGLLSQLGFDDKAID
+1101 GGLLAQLGFDDKAINAVD
-1116 TVGMV
+1116 IV
-1121 TDRVVSAINTIIE
+1121 TDRVVSAINTIID

-1188 EKQKLLDEAKRK
+1188 EKQKLLDDAKRK
-1200 QAAIDTVM
+1200 QAAVDTVM

-1227 PVVGPGLAIA
+1227 PIIGPGLAIA

-1286 KNSRGRNMKVEGGE
+1286 KNSRGRGMKVEGGE
-1300 AVAVINKKSTA
+1300 AVAVINKRSTA
-1311 KYRKTLPMVV
+1311 KYRKSLPAVV

-1348 STKSVEIDLTR
+1348 STKSVEIDLSR